1 MSVFLQP
8 IYTQT
13 VGSGGAS
20 NVIFNNIPQGYTDL
34 VVKISAR
41 STSNSPSTYLT
52 FSGDGGTNYSDTW
65 LAGTG
70 ASTTSTRL
78 ASSSFIRF
86 DASGQGPDDTSNV
99 FGNVEIYIPNYASSN
114 YKQITY
120 DSVKERNGNN
130 YNFACVLG
138 AALWRNTSPI
148 TSITFT
154 LDGNTVQYST
164 FALYGVLRQ
173 GI

>member
-13 VGSGGAS
+13 VGAGGAS
-20 NVIFNNIPQGYTDL
+20 SITFNNIPQGYTDL
-34 VVKISAR
+34 VVKISSR

-52 FSGDGGTNYSDTW
+52 FNGDTNTNFSDTW

-70 ASTTSTRL
+70 AATTSTRL

-130 YNFACVLG
+130 YNYASVLG
-138 AALWRNTSPI
+138 AALWRNTNPI
-148 TSITFT
+148 TLIYFGM
-154 LDGNTVQYST
+154 DGNIVQYST
-164 FALYGVLRQ
+164 FSLYGVLRQ